1 MVKVIARR
9 DKGYTHE
16 VEIEGGHTLMIDEPQ
31 ASGGA
36 DEGPSPTRVLAASL
50 AACTAITLEMYA
62 DRKEWDVGD
71 VEVVVE
77 MDYNGVVP
85 SDFTVTLRLPKALS
99 AEQQERIRVIAGKCP
114 VHRALVADGGV
125 NISERIELA

>member
-1 MVKVIARR
+1 MVRVVARR
-9 DKGYTHE
+9 DKGYAHE
-16 VEIEGGHTLMIDEPQ
+16 VEIEGGHTLLIDEPP

-71 VEVVVE
+71 VEVEVE
-77 MDYNGVVP
+77 MDFTGAVP
-85 SDFTVTLRLPKALS
+85 TDFTVTLRLPKTLS

-114 VHRALVADGGV
+114 VHRALVADSGV
-125 NISERIELA
+125 SIRERIELV